1 MRYYA
6 HKGAGHVVSL
16 LDGETLEGQ
25 GHNPEEYTAVHLHRT
40 STPPKVF
47 SAAFIVFATTI
58 TVAAVSFALGAAVLG
73 VRFLI
78 GAFA

>member
-1 MRYYA
+1 MHYYA

-25 GHNPEEYTAVHLHRT
+25 GHNPEDYAAVHLHKNWP
-40 STPPKVF
+40 SGPGKVF
-47 SAAFIVFATTI
+47 AVIVSTALI
-58 TVAAVSFALGAAVLG
+58 LSILSFALGLAVLG
-73 VRFLI
+73 VRFAI